1 MKGKSLYLPFGHAF
15 EGVGSENE
23 LQTTTKIHFEYES
36 RCGRHLAKM
45 RRRAL
50 LTSGKSMV
58 RQIVLFTWRMYE
70 ISTNSTWRSSWL
82 IEIMTIVHALRV
94 NQQQKRKY
102 WTCLLKL
109 TEFRS
114 AWYYFLLDSALG
126 NLNIFINSSWRRRI
140 LRKATWKEWKFAAS
154 VERRWRSR

>member
-1 MKGKSLYLPFGHAF
+1 MKGKSRYLPFGHAF
-15 EGVGSENE
+15 EGDDSENE
-23 LQTTTKIHFEYES
+23 LQTTTKIQFEYDS
-36 RCGRHLAKM
+36 CGRHLAKM

-58 RQIVLFTWRMYE
+58 RQIVSFTWVEYG

-82 IEIMTIVHALRV
+82 IERMTIVHAVHV

-114 AWYYFLLDSALG
+114 TRYYFLLDSALG
-126 NLNIFINSSWRRRI
+126 NLNIFIHSSWRLRI

>member
-1 MKGKSLYLPFGHAF
+1 MKGKSPYLPFGHAF
-15 EGVGSENE
+15 EGVHGENE
-23 LQTTTKIHFEYES
+23 LQTTTRIHFKYDS
-36 RCGRHLAKM
+36 CGRHLAKM

-50 LTSGKSMV
+50 LSSGKSMV
-58 RQIVLFTWRMYE
+58 RQIVLFTWRTYG
-70 ISTNSTWRSSWL
+70 ISTNSIWRSSWL
-82 IEIMTIVHALRV
+82 IERMTIVHAVHV

-126 NLNIFINSSWRRRI
+126 NLNIFIHSSWRLRI

>member
-15 EGVGSENE
+15 EGVDSENE

-36 RCGRHLAKM
+36 CCGRHLAKM
-45 RRRAL
+45 RRRAS
-50 LTSGKSMV
+50 LTSGKSKV
-58 RQIVLFTWRMYE
+58 RQIVLFTWRKYG

-82 IEIMTIVHALRV
+82 IERISIVHAVHV

-102 WTCLLKL
+102 YTCLLKL

-126 NLNIFINSSWRRRI
+126 NLNIFINSSWRLRI